1 METFLA
7 RQGIFDR
14 GLNVVGYEIFFRDG
28 VENFFAAK
36 DGDRATAQVIQS
48 VLHTFGVGA
57 LTQGR
62 RAYINM
68 TRSLLL
74 QDLVTLLPPQNTVVE
89 ILETVAVDDAV
100 ISACKA
106 LRKAG
111 YQIALDDFAPGGAAE
126 PLLPLADIVKVD
138 FRAVEPL
145 QRAAVAK
152 RCSRPGV
159 RLLAEKI
166 ETRAE
171 LAMATQM
178 GYSLYQGYFFRKPEI
193 VSRTEVPAY
202 KLNYLRILQGVGRS
216 EIDFDGL
223 EKIVRQDVSLSIK
236 LLRYINSALFGL
248 GSRVES
254 IKHALVLV
262 GVPQMRRWVA
272 LLALS
277 AMGEDRPAEL
287 IVTALVRARFC
298 ELVGV
303 LGGMEPRAF
312 DLFMIGMLSLVDAI
326 VGRPMSEIVAD
337 LPLSAEVK
345 GGLQGNSA
353 GLGRLLRLTLA
364 YEKGDWH
371 RLSSVMTGLPI
382 QEKHLPKVY
391 QEAVQWAD
399 QIFSTGQAASSAG

>member
-1 METFLA
+1 MESFLA
-7 RQGIFDR
+7 RQSIFDR

-28 VENFFAAK
+28 AENFFSAK
-36 DGDRATAQVIQS
+36 DGDKATAQVIES
-48 VLHTFGVGA
+48 ALHTFGLGA

-74 QDLVTLLPPQNTVVE
+74 QNLITLLPPQSAVVE
-89 ILETVAVDDAV
+89 VLETVVPDAEV
-100 ISACKA
+100 IAACKA
-106 LRKAG
+106 LKKAG
-111 YQIALDDFAPGGAAE
+111 YQIALDDFVPGGPAE
-126 PLLPLADIVKVD
+126 ALLPLADIVKID
-138 FRAVEPL
+138 FRATVPM
-145 QRAAVAK
+145 QRSAVAK
-152 RCSRPGV
+152 RCARPGV

-166 ETRAE
+166 ETRQE
-171 LAMATQM
+171 LGMATQM
-178 GYSLYQGYFFRKPEI
+178 GYSLYQGYFFCKPEI

-202 KLNYLRILQGVGRS
+202 KLNYLRILQEVARR

-236 LLRYINSALFGL
+236 LLRYINSAMFGL
-248 GSRVES
+248 RSRVES

-277 AMGEDRPAEL
+277 SMGEDRPAEL

-298 ELVGV
+298 EQVGI
-303 LGGMEPRAF
+303 LGGMEARAF

-326 VGRPMSEIVAD
+326 VGRPMIEILAD
-337 LPLSAEVK
+337 LPLSEEVK
-345 GGLQGNSA
+345 GVLQGNTA
-353 GLGRLLRLTLA
+353 GLGRILRLTLA

-371 RLSSVMTGLPI
+371 RLSSFMTGLPF
-382 QEKHLPKVY
+382 QEKQLPKLY
-391 QEAVQWAD
+391 QEAAAWAD
-399 QIFSTGQAASSAG
+399 LIFATGN